1 MSFVKKGKKDSL
13 PTGVIRK
20 DLGEL
25 GIDLSRTESAG
36 RYKFK
41 SDRAQHDRAWPVLQE
56 EETVGLGKRLMER
69 TQERLLGPDV
79 TSLECQARN
88 VRCDSR

>member
-1 MSFVKKGKKDSL
+1 MTVWL
-13 PTGVIRK
+13 
-20 DLGEL
+20 
-25 GIDLSRTESAG
+25 
-36 RYKFK
+36 
-41 SDRAQHDRAWPVLQE
+41 VLQE
-56 EETVGLGKRLMER
+56 EEAVGLRKRLMER

>member
-25 GIDLSRTESAG
+25 GTDLSRTESAG
-36 RYKFK
+36 R
-41 SDRAQHDRAWPVLQE
+41 
-56 EETVGLGKRLMER
+56 
-69 TQERLLGPDV
+69 
-79 TSLECQARN
+79 
-88 VRCDSR
+88 